1 MRRLS
6 TRGSEQGD
14 AADGK
19 ATGAIS
25 SALTQPPL
33 ASLDERRALIQVARG
48 KQPADI
54 VFRNGQVVNVFTAE
68 IYPAEV
74 AVYREH
80 IAGIAPYGTYSAAHE
95 VDVKGAYLTP
105 GLVEAH
111 THIEHAYVT
120 PREYARAL
128 AIH

>member
-1 MRRLS
+1 MRGLP
-6 TRGSEQGD
+6 TQRGSEQGN
-14 AADGK
+14 AANGK
-19 ATGAIS
+19 VTGAIS

-74 AVYREH
+74 AVYHEY
-80 IAGIAPYGTYSAAHE
+80 IAGIAPYGTYRAARE
-95 VDVKGAYLTP
+95 IDLKGACISRRAWLRPILTSRMP
-105 GLVEAH
+105 
-111 THIEHAYVT
+111 T
-120 PREYARAL
+120 
-128 AIH
+128 